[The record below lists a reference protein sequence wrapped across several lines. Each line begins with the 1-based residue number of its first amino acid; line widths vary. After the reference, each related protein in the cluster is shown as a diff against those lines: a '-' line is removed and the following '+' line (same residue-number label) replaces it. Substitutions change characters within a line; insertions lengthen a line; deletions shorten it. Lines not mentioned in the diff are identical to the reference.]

1 MSQTLLECTWVGVL
15 SVFQMSSA
23 IGTLLGDAEGD
34 CRLTS
39 DRNVC
44 VSASL
49 LVPVSWIN
57 AVLFLT
63 YFLALFVATMTHK
76 SIYPNIWNRTIYS
89 IQWFEHVPGLPSK
102 EKMVQNFCGEQ
113 HSTTKPYL
121 RPSTTMTS
129 SPRHSPQYSLRDPAD
144 DPAPWAATPIRRGI
158 DPPFASQPAQTSS
171 RRDRTSPTTS
181 VSATPTLTLPSLP
194 DRRADPLVPSNGSR
208 YVEKFRESSVLARS
222 ESPAQFTRHYHSR
235 TNSTSLL
242 SAFALDLDQP
252 IPLTRMSEWVKAEDV
267 AWKHRSQGSGLLF
280 AP

>member
-1 MSQTLLECTWVGVL
+1 
-15 SVFQMSSA
+15 
-23 IGTLLGDAEGD
+23 
-34 CRLTS
+34 
-39 DRNVC
+39 
-44 VSASL
+44 
-49 LVPVSWIN
+49 
-57 AVLFLT
+57 
-63 YFLALFVATMTHK
+63 MTHK

-102 EKMVQNFCGEQ
+102 EKMVQNFCGRAAFDDEAVYAAFY
-113 HSTTKPYL
+113 HDDIESAAI
-121 RPSTTMTS
+121 RPK
-129 SPRHSPQYSLRDPAD
+129 YSLRDPAD
-144 DPAPWAATPIRRGI
+144 EPAPWAATPIRRGI
-158 DPPFASQPAQTSS
+158 DSPFATQPAQTSS

-194 DRRADPLVPSNGSR
+194 DRRADPLLPSNGSR